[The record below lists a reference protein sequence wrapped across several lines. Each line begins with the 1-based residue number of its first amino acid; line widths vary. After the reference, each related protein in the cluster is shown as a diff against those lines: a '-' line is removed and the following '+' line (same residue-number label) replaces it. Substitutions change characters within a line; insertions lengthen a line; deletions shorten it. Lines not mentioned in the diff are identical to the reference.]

1 MKIYSKK
8 GDKGKTSLIG
18 GKIVDKHNLSVDA
31 YGTIDE
37 LNSFIGLLKDYV
49 EDKKIKKVLHNIQ
62 LKLFSVGSILA
73 SAGDNDFSEKVS
85 IEKKDI
91 EDIESNIDNM
101 NDHLPEL
108 KNFIIPGEHKIS
120 SYCHVCRSI
129 CRRAERRVVALSRV
143 ETVDIEI
150 IKYLNRLSDVL
161 FTTARLLS
169 FLTKTDEITWKVE
182 NDWDSIIFAA

>member
-49 EDKKIKKVLHNIQ
+49 EDKKIKKVFHNIQ

-73 SAGDNDFSEKVS
+73 SAGDKNFSEKVS

-101 NDHLPEL
+101 NDNRPKL
-108 KNFIIPGEHKIS
+108 KNFIIPSGHKIS

-129 CRRAERRVVALSRV
+129 CRRAERRISELNNLYKINPYILSYV
-143 ETVDIEI
+143 
-150 IKYLNRLSDVL
+150 NRLSDFFFVL
-161 FTTARLLS
+161 SRHIKHS
-169 FLTKTDEITWKVE
+169 DNVE
-182 NDWDSIIFAA
+182 ETYW

>member
-18 GKIVDKHNLSVDA
+18 GKIVDKHNLSVDT

-73 SAGDNDFSEKVS
+73 SAGDNNFSEKVS

-101 NDHLPEL
+101 NDHLPKL
-108 KNFIIPGEHKIS
+108 KNFIIPGGHKIS

-129 CRRAERRVVALSRV
+129 CRRAERRISELNNLYKINPYILSYV
-143 ETVDIEI
+143 
-150 IKYLNRLSDVL
+150 NRLSDFFFVL
-161 FTTARLLS
+161 SR
-169 FLTKTDEITWKVE
+169 FLKHSDNVSESHW
-182 NDWDSIIFAA
+182 